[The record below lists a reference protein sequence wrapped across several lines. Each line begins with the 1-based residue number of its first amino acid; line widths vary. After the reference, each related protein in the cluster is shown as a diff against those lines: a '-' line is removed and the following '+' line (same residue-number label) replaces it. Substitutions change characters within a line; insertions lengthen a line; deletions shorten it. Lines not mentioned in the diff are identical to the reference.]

1 MSQFGKVAKGT
12 LLKRGKVLRL
22 IALFL
27 LVALILFAV
36 GAAILWQNRANL
48 AENQIRKFM
57 ARDGYDIALDVRKL
71 SQNQI
76 TIANVVVSKDKDVF
90 FKSKR
95 MIVDYDL
102 SERKALRIQLLEPYL
117 KIGFD
122 LKGNI
127 ISAWMQQNT
136 GDVASFALP
145 QNGVTIKDAVIDWR
159 LMQDKETILGAG
171 QADVSADI
179 ISGIN
184 WTANIAETQALF
196 NTDILNGDI
205 QHEVFI
211 ETKDGKS
218 FDIFGSVSGQALS
231 TTVLPF
237 ENLRADSAKSAFKF
251 KFTRSEQT
259 AAPILTGWSDTH
271 ISGISTRDYA
281 AENID
286 LKIDQLHVGIDGKI
300 SANWQMKTNA
310 TQIRNDDMRT
320 SLADKLTSHSAVANT
335 PIAQY
340 FTQTLYTKAERL
352 LNGFAI
358 DGKGSFASSSA
369 GYTINLESPL
379 DLRATGQ
386 TVTFTQKS
394 DAFVHY
400 NKADAFIAVQA
411 DINWSGV
418 QALKL
423 TNFTLDATSTNGLKL
438 DTVKSMQARVHS
450 KQTWRA
456 QNNRGNR
463 GNREKTRLA
472 PFEIYFTYADQGRAM
487 RTVNLSGAV
496 DYDGPVPGGH
506 VLGLKADGHM
516 DLRLQ
521 GRDFTLAYTP
531 SGPLFIG
538 QFTNPSGWTSKSLTF
553 ILEPGANLL
562 RKTLKSGVMRATLR
576 NVSTQIIGPEDK
588 RHLDARFAQLDVRTD
603 FAKSPQHWQIRVS
616 GTDIKSEDFP
626 APGTHIISP
635 KANLEVIQSRGGNI
649 TFDILSPKT
658 YVATDNAVIED
669 LQISLN
675 GSPDDIALEYQ
686 AGSVTMVG
694 GSIPVLPMHGTARLT
709 SGELTGYAT
718 TNLPR
723 TENTPINIQYR
734 SKDGIGSAKIL
745 IPKIIFDPKGFQP
758 QDLVPI
764 LRGKLAEVSGEISAE
779 FNFAFGDGQP
789 VRSSGWADLKN
800 LDIGTLVGPLSGVN
814 AQLTFTSIFPLITDG
829 IQTVTMAGFDPG
841 FPLNYG
847 TIQFNTIPGGVKL
860 HQAQW
865 PIENTVGTPGKIFLT
880 PTDWRFGNVENLV
893 TVNVE
898 NVGLDTMLANIG
910 KGKLSA
916 TGQVYGTLPAKI
928 KGVDILIDDG
938 VLAIKDG
945 GIIRYKSSA
954 TDAAAAHNENA
965 GHAFKALEN
974 FHYRRLEAHVD
985 GPMDGKMALKI
996 AFDGQNPEVLAGQ
1009 PFQFNTVVT
1018 GELANIARN
1027 LAGAF
1032 SNEENLSRIIE
1043 VQKTNQ
1049 TEQP

>member
-12 LLKRGKVLRL
+12 LPKRGKVLRL

-27 LVALILFAV
+27 PVALILFAV

-57 ARDGYDIALDVRKL
+57 VRAGYDIALDVRKL

-76 TIANVVVSKDKDVF
+76 TIANIVVSKDKDVF

-95 MIVDYDL
+95 MIVDFDL

-127 ISAWMQQNT
+127 VSAWMKQNT
-136 GDVASFALP
+136 DDVASFALP

-159 LMQDKETILGAG
+159 LMQDKDTPLGTG
-171 QADVSADI
+171 QTEMSANI
-179 ISGIN
+179 IS
-184 WTANIAETQALF
+184 NIHWRARITGTLAAF
-196 NTDILNGDI
+196 NTDTLKGDI
-205 QHEVFI
+205 SHSVFI
-211 ETKDGKS
+211 ETKDGNTFS
-218 FDIFGSVSGQALS
+218 VFGSMEGQSLS
-231 TTVLPF
+231 SELLPLKHF
-237 ENLRADSAKSAFKF
+237 RIQSATSEFNLKYVRTQETESA
-251 KFTRSEQT
+251 
-259 AAPILTGWSDTH
+259 ILTGWNYTH
-271 ISGISTRDYA
+271 INGLSTQDFAVEEIELQFAPLSVDADRR
-281 AENID
+281 
-286 LKIDQLHVGIDGKI
+286 I
-300 SANWQMKTNA
+300 SAGWRMMSKA
-310 TQIRNDDMRT
+310 AAIKNDDMRKN
-320 SLADKLTSHSAVANT
+320 LANKLTAHSAMTNT

-340 FTQTLYTKAERL
+340 FTGTLYNKAEQF
-352 LNGFAI
+352 LNGFTL
-358 DGKGSFASSSA
+358 DGAGKFTSSST
-369 GYTINLESPL
+369 GYKINLERPL
-379 DLRATGQ
+379 DLRTDDQ

-394 DAFVHY
+394 GDFVQY
-400 NKADAFIAVQA
+400 NTADRLMTLQA

-423 TNFTLDATSTNGLKL
+423 TNFTLEATSTNGLKL

-456 QNNRGNR
+456 QNNRGN
-463 GNREKTRLA
+463 TRLA
-472 PFEIYFTYADQGRAM
+472 PFEIDFTYADQGNAT

-521 GRDFTLAYTP
+521 GRDFILGYTP

-538 QFTNPSGWTSKSLTF
+538 KFTNPSGWTAKSLTF

-576 NVSTQIIGPEDK
+576 NVSTQIVGPEDK
-588 RHLDARFAQLDVRTD
+588 RHLDARFAQLDVSTD
-603 FAKSPQHWQIRVS
+603 FAKFPQHWQVRVS

-635 KANLEVIQSRGGNI
+635 NAELEVIQSRGGNM

-669 LQISLN
+669 LQIRLS
-675 GSPDDIALEYQ
+675 GSPDDIALDYQ
-686 AGSVTMVG
+686 AGSVAMVD

-723 TENTPINIQYR
+723 TKNTPINIQYR
-734 SKDGIGSAKIL
+734 SKDGLGSAKIL

-779 FNFAFGDGQP
+779 FKFVFGGGQP

-814 AQLTFTSIFPLITDG
+814 AQLAFTSIFPLKTDG

-847 TIQFNTIPGGVKL
+847 TVQFNTIPGGVKL

-898 NVGLDTMLANIG
+898 NVGLGTMLANIG

-928 KGVDILIDDG
+928 KGVDILIDGG

-965 GHAFKALEN
+965 GHAFRALEN
-974 FHYRRLEAHVD
+974 FHYRRLEALID
-985 GPMDGKMALKI
+985 GPMGGKMALKI
-996 AFDGQNPEVLAGQ
+996 VFDGQNPEVLAGQ